1 MKQQVLLSNLEKENV
16 LVPNNDIGNLK
27 QIIEKFVSISDLSRG
42 KASKVIQNVVKN
54 KDQCII
60 VKNNKPEAVILSLSE
75 YLELVD
81 IKDRLH
87 ELEEDIELMQLAN
100 ERVEKYT
107 TDKTISQE
115 KVLEKYNIQEK
126 EIEELMNYVEIE

>member
-60 VKNNKPEAVILSLSE
+60 VRNNKPEAVILSLSE